1 MRLRDFSVSPVDFPN
16 RPSYSRICS
25 RMEFDWI
32 DCHFDLKK
40 ITPREVEEAFE
51 DPFSIRLLP
60 ETDASDAETRYFSLG
75 KTLNNRFLFSVFW
88 TDGKN
93 YRVIFCREMVE
104 GEESFYERKNAEW
117 I

>member
-1 MRLRDFSVSPVDFPN
+1 
-16 RPSYSRICS
+16 
-25 RMEFDWI
+25 MEFDWI

-60 ETDASDAETRYFSLG
+60 ETDQDDADARYFLLG
-75 KTLNNRFLFSVFW
+75 KTLISRFLFSVFW

-93 YRVIFCREMVE
+93 YRVIFCREMSE
-104 GEESFYERKNAEW
+104 TEISFYERKNAEW